1 MYALADVNSFYA
13 SCEKVF
19 RSDLRNKPVVVLS
32 NNDGCVIARS
42 PEAKRLGIKMGVP
55 WFQLKMTQFPEPV
68 ITFSSNYEL
77 YASMSNR
84 VMSHLEE
91 LAPRVEQYSIDEMFL
106 DVSGIDS
113 CIDFEDFGR
122 QLREHVRNGTGL
134 TIGVG
139 MGPTKT
145 LAKSAQWASK
155 EWPQFGGVLAL
166 TTGNPRRTEK
176 LLSLQPV
183 EEIWGVGRRIS
194 RKLSTMGITTAL
206 QLARANPAFIRKNFN
221 VVLERTVRELNGV
234 SCISLEDAPSPKQQI
249 ICSRSFG
256 ERVTTYEALRQ
267 AICQHAERAAEKLRG
282 ERQFCRHIAVF
293 VKTSPFAVNEAYYAN
308 VASEKLL
315 LPTRDTR
322 DIISAAVK
330 VLDSIWLDGH
340 RYAKAG
346 VMLNDFTPSGVSQ
359 LNLFDE
365 EQPRA
370 QSDELMKVLDRINHS
385 GKGKI
390 WFAGRGIAPEWQMKR
405 DMLSPAYTTRWSDI
419 PVALL

>member
-19 RSDLRNKPVVVLS
+19 RPDLRNKPVVVLS

-234 SCISLEDAPSPKQQI
+234 SCISLEEAPSPKQQI

-330 VLDSIWLDGH
+330 ALDSIWLDGH

-385 GKGKI
+385 GNGKNLVCR
-390 WFAGRGIAPEWQMKR
+390 AGN
-405 DMLSPAYTTRWSDI
+405 SP
-419 PVALL
+419 